1 MASGVRCKTSP
12 DQAPFAAR
20 DGVPGDQRGRLSR
33 WDAAPKALMG
43 DTDAAQHI
51 GEPGLGVD
59 AIEFGSGNQGINR
72 GRALAAAIG
81 TGEQPCPT
89 P

>member
-1 MASGVRCKTSP
+1 MVG
-12 DQAPFAAR
+12 
-20 DGVPGDQRGRLSR
+20 
-33 WDAAPKALMG
+33 
-43 DTDAAQHI
+43 DAAQHI

>member
-1 MASGVRCKTSP
+1 M
-12 DQAPFAAR
+12 Q
-20 DGVPGDQRGRLSR
+20 PGSR
-33 WDAAPKALMG
+33 MIG
-43 DTDAAQHI
+43 DAAQHI